1 MDTVS
6 GPDRTWDEKLTQ
18 WVEAYQTALL
28 RLCFAYLHDRAMAED
43 AVQETFLKAY
53 RALPAFKG
61 GSSEKTWLSR
71 IAINTCRDMRRSGW
85 FRHTDRSVTPD
96 MLPEPSVQ
104 PSPGDDAVT
113 LAVMALPIRLR
124 ESVLLYYFQD
134 MNASEIASVLGISQ
148 QAVSGRLSRARDK
161 LRLAL
166 EKMEQ
171 EERG

>member
-1 MDTVS
+1 MNTVS
-6 GPDRTWDEKLTQ
+6 GPDRIWDEKLTQ
-18 WVEAYQTALL
+18 LVESHQTALL

-53 RALPAFKG
+53 RALPAFKEEA
-61 GSSEKTWLSR
+61 SEKTWLSR
-71 IAINTCRDMRRSGW
+71 IAINVCRDLRRSGW
-85 FRHTDRSVTPD
+85 FRHTDRFVTPD

-104 PSPGDDAVT
+104 PSQRDDTVT

-134 MNASEIASVLGISQ
+134 MNTGEIAAALGISQ
-148 QAVSGRLSRARDK
+148 QAVSGRLSRAREK

-166 EKMEQ
+166 ENMEQ